1 MKISTKGRYALR
13 LMLDIALHPDEAPV
27 SLGDVSQRQEISVK
41 YLEQLVSPLTRAGL
55 LRSVRGAGGGYLLT
69 RKPCDYTA
77 GEILR
82 TLEGSMAPVSCCDS
96 GECCDHKDICV
107 TIDLWRDIQAAVD
120 SVVNAVTLQD
130 LVEKYYV
137 KQAAAAHR

>member
-1 MKISTKGRYALR
+1 
-13 LMLDIALHPDEAPV
+13 
-27 SLGDVSQRQEISVK
+27 
-41 YLEQLVSPLTRAGL
+41 
-55 LRSVRGAGGGYLLT
+55 
-69 RKPCDYTA
+69 TA

-107 TIDLWRDIQAAVD
+107 TIDLWKDIQSAVD
-120 SVVNAVTLQD
+120 GVVNAVTLQD
-130 LVEKYYV
+130 LMEKYYT